1 MHFVNFSVKPL
12 NFAPIWS
19 ISYFQPIFAAIFVTI
34 ATLKSQITLGH
45 LFYIIKIYISFF
57 KVFDG
62 NNTKDATLG
71 TYCGYVQP
79 PVIISS
85 ANTMHIQFVSD
96 ESIND
101 AGFRALYITFC
112 QIPLT
117 EPSGSF
123 EPLDENQNGLYD
135 KGQNCTWIITVEE
148 GKSIQLN
155 ITDID
160 IDENMKTIECVSD
173 YITVCIRFVPINRAI
188 PIYCAMLY

>member
-1 MHFVNFSVKPL
+1 M
-12 NFAPIWS
+12 
-19 ISYFQPIFAAIFVTI
+19 IFIE
-34 ATLKSQITLGH
+34 
-45 LFYIIKIYISFF
+45 IYISFF

-96 ESIND
+96 ESINE
-101 AGFRALYITFC
+101 AGFRALYKTFC

-123 EPLDENQNGLYD
+123 EPLDENQDGLYD
-135 KGQNCTWIITVEE
+135 EGQNCTWIITVEE

-173 YITVCIRFVPINRAI
+173 YITVCIRFVPINRAA
-188 PIYCAMLY
+188 PIYCVKPIYHLNQFIGNLAPSL